1 VEVNNNQR
9 DGAMQLGKFSGPVNY
24 EPSSVAGGSPV
35 EAPAGT
41 PYVYRVEGE
50 VTRKKISKTKD
61 FQQAGE
67 KYRSL
72 SKMDQEH
79 LIDNLITDLMQIDKP
94 IQQRVIEN
102 LTKADP
108 ELGKSVA
115 KGLKL

>member
-1 VEVNNNQR
+1 
-9 DGAMQLGKFSGPVNY
+9 MQLGKFAGPVNY
-24 EPSSVAGGSPV
+24 EPSTIAGGSPI

-41 PYVYRVEGE
+41 PHVFRVEGE
-50 VTRKKISKTKD
+50 ITRHKISKTSD
-61 FQQAGE
+61 FQQAGQ

-72 SKMDQEH
+72 SKMDREH
-79 LIDNLITDLMQIDKP
+79 LVDNLAADLAHIGKP

-115 KGLKL
+115 TGMKL